1 MPPGVRAAEQTQ
13 VSISLPKE
21 LLAQLDTRAAKLGL
35 SRSAYLVQLARADVA
50 DRGPMVLKEI
60 ETPYK
65 TKNHNK

>member
-60 ETPYK
+60 ETPSK